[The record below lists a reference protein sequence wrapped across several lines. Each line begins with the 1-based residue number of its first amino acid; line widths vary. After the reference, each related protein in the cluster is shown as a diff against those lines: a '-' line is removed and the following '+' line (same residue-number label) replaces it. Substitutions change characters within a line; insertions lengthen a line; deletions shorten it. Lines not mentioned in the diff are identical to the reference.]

1 MAAPFIHES
10 QPHGAVLELV
20 PSSST
25 TSRSS
30 PYPTPAQ
37 APDVGIAP
45 PPPPHAVPRF
55 SFVKSFDFGDKQRDI
70 GFHPSVSARLGVLGW
85 QLSTL
90 RTLTTQ
96 FGKIPCIYAN
106 CIGCDVPGQC
116 KTSKRF
122 LLMKKEVACEFFGQ
136 PMNNTNKLI
145 ITEES
150 KRRLLR
156 GAE

>member
-1 MAAPFIHES
+1 MGRPLAD
-10 QPHGAVLELV
+10 
-20 PSSST
+20 
-25 TSRSS
+25 
-30 PYPTPAQ
+30 PTPAQ
-37 APDVGIAP
+37 APDVVIAP

-55 SFVKSFDFGDKQRDI
+55 SFVKSFDFGDEQRDI

-106 CIGCDVPGQC
+106 CIGCDVPGKC

-136 PMNNTNKLI
+136 PMNNTNSLI

-150 KRRLLR
+150 KRRLLS